1 MMFRL
6 SNAMVR
12 PADPECAHGG
22 EDLGGV
28 RTGKYAIFQ
37 YFARFAED
45 PRKNPRDDLARAL
58 ANGRVGLAE
67 PIVAPVA
74 VAGRCN
80 RRQGCVPNRTDM
92 VWAA

>member
-28 RTGKYAIFQ
+28 RTGRYAIFQ

-45 PRKNPRDDLARAL
+45 PRKNPRDDL

-80 RRQGCVPNRTDM
+80 RRQGPPSEQNGM